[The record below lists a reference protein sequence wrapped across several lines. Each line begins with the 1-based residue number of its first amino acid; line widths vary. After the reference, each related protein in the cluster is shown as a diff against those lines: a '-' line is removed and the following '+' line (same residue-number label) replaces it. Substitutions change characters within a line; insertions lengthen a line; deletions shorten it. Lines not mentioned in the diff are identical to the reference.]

1 MYTLAVGT
9 KPSLFGSRAVRRA
22 GGLGREE
29 GAMKRGALSR
39 RQAAWC
45 VAALVAAAAGC
56 NRMDGRIPV
65 TGRVTLDGKP
75 LFGVVVRFYPS
86 PDTYGNGGYGVAD
99 AAGRFTATTL
109 QARPGLYPGSYSITL
124 EYLDGF
130 MPPGAEAAR
139 VRIPGG
145 YSDPESTKLKVTVA
159 EPRADLDLQVAGP
172 GK

>member
-1 MYTLAVGT
+1 
-9 KPSLFGSRAVRRA
+9 
-22 GGLGREE
+22 
-29 GAMKRGALSR
+29 MKRGALSR

-56 NRMDGRIPV
+56 NRMNGRIPV

-124 EYLDGF
+124 EYLDAF

-139 VRIPGG
+139 VKLPGG
-145 YSDPESTKLKVTVA
+145 YANADGSPWKVTIA
-159 EPRADLDLQVAGP
+159 APRADLDLQATSG
-172 GK
+172 GD